1 MSNEI
6 NEKCT
11 ECQQE
16 IEYGDDC
23 EVDGDIF
30 CHYCY
35 ENLEQDILFEYADE
49 IGELMIEFMR
59 ENYGLF
65 AKEIEK
71 HDEDLNQ
78 LEDEEER
85 KDLMISLFQNTIL
98 STLFETYVMENS
110 SLSEDYVG
118 IISNNIFDG
127 NHVKYIHRVI
137 EEYNELINAPVLK

>member
-1 MSNEI
+1 M
-6 NEKCT
+6 
-11 ECQQE
+11 
-16 IEYGDDC
+16 
-23 EVDGDIF
+23 
-30 CHYCY
+30 
-35 ENLEQDILFEYADE
+35 EQDILFEYADE